1 MAHAYPERKTD
12 FLIVHPK
19 FGVYLGSAQGRGY
32 WSKVDS
38 VGQPAAVTFPSQQE
52 AIAYMASWAVSP
64 PAGVQLLPVVSDGP
78 GYATIA
84 ACVRA
89 GAPAWLDPLT
99 PTANG
104 RAQAM

>member
-52 AIAYMASWAVSP
+52 AIAYMASWAVSQARTS
-64 PAGVQLLPVVSDGP
+64 AGSLTTVRLPQ
-78 GYATIA
+78 
-84 ACVRA
+84 VRSNA
-89 GAPAWLDPLT
+89 
-99 PTANG
+99 
-104 RAQAM
+104 